1 MKAACALAA
10 VCARGL
16 GRCSCVFAHTHTRS
30 PADFDAMYA
39 PTSDGALEI
48 FFFVFVSHLYLL
60 NPHPHAH
67 PHLVFLCVSQE
78 KRLEGQLVQQQKQQL
93 QDRQTLESVQAEWAS
108 TRRTMSEQVT
118 RIARFETSLR
128 QV

>member
-16 GRCSCVFAHTHTRS
+16 GRCSCVFAHTHTRP

-39 PTSDGALEI
+39 PTSGAFES
-48 FFFVFVSHLYLL
+48 VFVSHLYL
-60 NPHPHAH
+60 NPHAH

>member
-1 MKAACALAA
+1 
-10 VCARGL
+10 
-16 GRCSCVFAHTHTRS
+16 
-30 PADFDAMYA
+30 MYA

-108 TRRTMSEQVT
+108 TRRTMREQV
-118 RIARFETSLR
+118 RASRFETSLR
-128 QV
+128 HV